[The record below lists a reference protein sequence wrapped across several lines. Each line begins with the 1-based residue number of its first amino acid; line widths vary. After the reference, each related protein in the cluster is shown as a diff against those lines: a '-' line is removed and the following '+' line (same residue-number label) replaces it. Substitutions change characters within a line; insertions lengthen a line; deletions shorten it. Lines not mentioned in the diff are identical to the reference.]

1 MAFSHCKA
9 VHKAHKET
17 AGQNRPAEDLIKS
30 RLPKKYYINELP
42 SRSQEN
48 YNRIN
53 KAINRAERTVFG
65 LSSASALQPAALL
78 PPGPEAH
85 V

>member
-1 MAFSHCKA
+1 MSCHL
-9 VHKAHKET
+9 
-17 AGQNRPAEDLIKS
+17 G
-30 RLPKKYYINELP
+30 
-42 SRSQEN
+42 SQDN
-48 YNRIN
+48 YTKIGT
-53 KAINRAERTVFG
+53 AINRAEQTVLG